1 MDSDLPQRTAG
12 RWIAGLGRWLR
23 SAMRARKA
31 PPSTCA
37 RDTVT
42 FNPPA
47 SSRGYRDQMLRMT
60 NTMPTAMSAI
70 AVTIVSDMVQPSCR
84 TA

>member
-1 MDSDLPQRTAG
+1 
-12 RWIAGLGRWLR
+12 
-23 SAMRARKA
+23 MRARKA